1 MTPLLALLPSPLLG
15 PSVWQPVGQVLTE
28 RGWHVM
34 TGPAPVAPRTG
45 QDVLDGL
52 LAALPTGQ
60 DLVLIPHSNAG
71 AYVPALTAQ
80 RRVVGCVFVDA
91 LLPPRGGRVPLAPL
105 AFLDA
110 LRELADDFGML
121 PPWTGWWGEADVAGL
136 FTSAAAR
143 AEVEG
148 EQQRFPMSY
157 FEGSLSVPLGWDERP
172 VGYLAF
178 GDTYATDRDEAVL
191 RGWPVSNLLGHH
203 LHMLAEPES
212 VATELVAML
221 DRLGFASSTN

>member
-1 MTPLLALLPSPLLG
+1 MTAVLVLLPSPLLG

-28 RGWHVM
+28 RGWQVM

-45 QDVLDGL
+45 QDVFDGL

-60 DLVLIPHSNAG
+60 DLVVIPHSNAG
-71 AYVPALTAQ
+71 AYVPALAAQ

-91 LLPPRGGRVPLAPL
+91 LLPPRSGRVLLAPP
-105 AFLDA
+105 AFHDV
-110 LRELADDFGML
+110 LRELADDTGTL
-121 PPWTGWWGEADVAGL
+121 PPWTGWWDEADVAAL
-136 FTSAAAR
+136 FSSAAAR
-143 AEVEG
+143 AEVER
-148 EQQRFPMSY
+148 EQQRFPLSY
-157 FEGSLSVPLGWDERP
+157 FEGSLPVPLGWDERP

-191 RGWPVSNLLGHH
+191 RGWPVNTLLGHH
-203 LHMLAEPES
+203 LHMLADPES

-221 DRLGFASSTN
+221 GRLGCTSSPR